1 MWRDLQVSATWG
13 DDLLEAARRARY
25 ETNNSKPT
33 KKNRYFPTHETHRE
47 TKRVTMLRIRLR
59 VREGLVV
66 VTVTVVLV
74 VVVCRKTQLN
84 VCFFCSFRGL
94 FCKFSFL
101 VFLFQSC
108 SRDETNTL
116 NKSSSEFQIRLKPIS
131 QSTVAATRAAASAS
145 AVAARRA
152 HSFVFSSFG
161 SF

>member
-1 MWRDLQVSATWG
+1 MSATWV

-33 KKNRYFPTHETHRE
+33 KKNRYFPTHRE

>member
-1 MWRDLQVSATWG
+1 MWRDLQVSATCGGWSVG
-13 DDLLEAARRARY
+13 SCAPRAIR
-25 ETNNSKPT
+25 NQQFKSD
-33 KKNRYFPTHETHRE
+33 KKNRYFPTHKTLRE

-66 VTVTVVLV
+66 VTVLF

>member
-25 ETNNSKPT
+25 GTNNSNP

-59 VREGLVV
+59 VRDGLVV
-66 VTVTVVLV
+66 VTVLF

-131 QSTVAATRAAASAS
+131 QSTVAATRAAASA
-145 AVAARRA
+145 VAARRA
-152 HSFVFSSFG
+152 RSFVFSSFG

>member
-25 ETNNSKPT
+25 GTNNSNPT

-66 VTVTVVLV
+66 VTVLF

-152 HSFVFSSFG
+152 RSFVFSSFG